1 MRNQA
6 VLVLALALGS
16 GYNLNLYSKL
26 GAKDSI
32 PAVNSQNQE
41 GKKCCQVGKYFGENC
56 FTNIS
61 VKSMSRIR
69 SIRIQMYEPYKEYM
83 DSKV

>member
-6 VLVLALALGS
+6 VLVLALALS
-16 GYNLNLYSKL
+16 SSYNLNLYSKL

-41 GKKCCQVGKYFGENC
+41 GKKCCRVGKYFGEIC
-56 FTNIS
+56 VTNIS
-61 VKSMSRIR
+61 VKSMRRIR
-69 SIRIQMYEPYKEYM
+69 SIWIKKY
-83 DSKV
+83 